1 MGHNIHFA
9 EYSENVNKKQVQ
21 AEWDDYAAKEDWQ
34 EGCSGLGSDIRW
46 IDHICESREEAE
58 EYIRSH
64 DKGWYDQL
72 AVKFRK
78 PTNESA
84 KTKDLRT
91 RMSIAYKKYNDLAR
105 KVHYAG
111 CVSEFIS
118 CRACKSKI
126 ATHYIRSNL
135 CPVCGAD
142 LRPATT
148 IARETAAKAKAEE
161 LEKKLAAEQIK
172 DAKKKGEIRWLVK
185 IEYHT

>member
-34 EGCSGLGSDIRW
+34 EGSSGLGSDIRW

-91 RMSIAYKKYNDLAR
+91 RMSI
-105 KVHYAG
+105 
-111 CVSEFIS
+111 
-118 CRACKSKI
+118 
-126 ATHYIRSNL
+126 
-135 CPVCGAD
+135 
-142 LRPATT
+142 
-148 IARETAAKAKAEE
+148 
-161 LEKKLAAEQIK
+161 
-172 DAKKKGEIRWLVK
+172 
-185 IEYHT
+185 

>member
-21 AEWDDYAAKEDWQ
+21 AEWDDYVAKEDWQ

-91 RMSIAYKKYNDLAR
+91 RMSIAYKKYNYLAR

-118 CRACKSKI
+118 CRTCKSKI

-161 LEKKLAAEQIK
+161 LEKKLAAEQVK